1 MFQFWTM
8 VVLFFIINLIS
19 LPKAYIF
26 NQRKLEKNQKH
37 IKLNMLH
44 LTTIINAALSTLQIL
59 GKVCMQFCKMKNFHA
74 CMHSKLL
81 QLSSVLFRPMDIS
94 HQVLL
99 SIGFS
104 RQEYWTG
111 LPWNLSH
118 LGIKLTSFKSLEL
131 ADYFFTTS
139 TTWEVST

>member
-1 MFQFWTM
+1 
-8 VVLFFIINLIS
+8 
-19 LPKAYIF
+19 
-26 NQRKLEKNQKH
+26 
-37 IKLNMLH
+37 MLH

-74 CMHSKLL
+74 CMHSKFL

-131 ADYFFTTS
+131 EDYFFTTS